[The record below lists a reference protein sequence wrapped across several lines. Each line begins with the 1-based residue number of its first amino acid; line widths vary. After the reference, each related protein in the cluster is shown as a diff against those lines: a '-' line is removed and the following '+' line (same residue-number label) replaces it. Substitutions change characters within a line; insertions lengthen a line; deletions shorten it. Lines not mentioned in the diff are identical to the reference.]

1 MPFASAEQRP
11 SRGSQQSPGARSGP
25 HSDGSHRT
33 LPCPSARLVLS
44 SESPAPS
51 TLDRK
56 RGVGVGG
63 HCRLGPEKP
72 HHPFPWVEEPRRRLR
87 AEVGSGLPGLN
98 GEVRARTENSAAGAP
113 EVGVDKA
120 SVSRWYPLLRLPSH
134 LHPP

>member
-11 SRGSQQSPGARSGP
+11 SGGSQQSPGARSGL

-33 LPCPSARLVLS
+33 LPPSARLVLS

-56 RGVGVGG
+56 WGVGVGG

-72 HHPFPWVEEPRRRLR
+72 HHPFHWVEWTRRRLR

-98 GEVRARTENSAAGAP
+98 GEVRARTENSVCSGSP
-113 EVGVDKA
+113 RG
-120 SVSRWYPLLRLPSH
+120 
-134 LHPP
+134 